1 VTQPARAAIAIAA
14 AGLLALTGCGEKRE
28 TGTGASTTAKTA
40 TQAAGPAAATVKVSE
55 TEFKLDPSSPKVAKA
70 GVIEFKATNDG
81 ATKHALEIETPDGG
95 LRTDPIEPGKSAS
108 LKADLK
114 PGTYQWY
121 CPIDGHKDK
130 GMKGEIVVAGGGS
143 GGSGGGTSTDN
154 NGGGSSGGGGY

>member
-1 VTQPARAAIAIAA
+1 MTLPARAVIALAA
-14 AGLLALTGCGEKRE
+14 AGLLALTGCGEKRA
-28 TGTGASTTAKTA
+28 TGTGSSTAAPA
-40 TQAAGPAAATVKVSE
+40 TGPAAATVKVSE

-114 PGTYQWY
+114 PGTYEWY

-130 GMKGEIVVAGGGS
+130 GMKGEIKVAGGGS
-143 GGSGGGTSTDN
+143 GGSSNDS
-154 NGGGSSGGGGY
+154 GGSSGGGGY